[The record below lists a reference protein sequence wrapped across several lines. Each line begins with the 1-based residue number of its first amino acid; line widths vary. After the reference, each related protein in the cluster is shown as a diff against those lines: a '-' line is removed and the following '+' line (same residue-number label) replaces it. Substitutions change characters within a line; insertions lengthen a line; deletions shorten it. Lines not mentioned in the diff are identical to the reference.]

1 MTVVAKNLK
10 DEKRANQALVDECKK
25 LLTPQVPKHLLER
38 SAAARSRSRSR
49 KAA

>member
-10 DEKRANQALVDECKK
+10 DEKRANRALVDECKK
-25 LLTPQVPKHLLER
+25 LLTPEQQR
-38 SAAARSRSRSR
+38 SAARHRKTSN